1 MILTTLFLQF
11 VGFSLISFGGG
22 YTVLPVLID
31 TFVTNERFWT
41 MDQFGNLLSIAQI
54 TPGPISLN
62 AATFIGYLKGGMTG
76 ALATSL
82 GLVLP
87 TLFLASLALLFL
99 KKAQHAI
106 WVQGA
111 LKGARLAALAMV
123 GYTVF
128 LFLGMS
134 VFEGPI
140 SFKELGAALYH
151 GTVSLSDAVHVNL
164 IGGICFIGALFLILR
179 FKWPLTPVLLLS
191 ATAGG
196 LMGFVG

>member
-11 VGFSLISFGGG
+11 IGFSLISFGGG

-31 TFVTNERFWT
+31 TFVTDEGFWT
-41 MDQFGNLLSIAQI
+41 MDQFGNLLSVAQI

-62 AATFIGYLKGGMTG
+62 AATFIGYLKGGFAG
-76 ALATSL
+76 ALAASL

-99 KKAQHAI
+99 KKAQNAA
-106 WVQGA
+106 WVQGG

-134 VFEGPI
+134 VFDTPI
-140 SFKELGAALYH
+140 PFKELIATLWH
-151 GTVSLSDAVHVNL
+151 GTISLSRALHPNL
-164 IGGICFIGALFLILR
+164 IGGVCFAGALILILK

-191 ATAGG
+191 AAAGG